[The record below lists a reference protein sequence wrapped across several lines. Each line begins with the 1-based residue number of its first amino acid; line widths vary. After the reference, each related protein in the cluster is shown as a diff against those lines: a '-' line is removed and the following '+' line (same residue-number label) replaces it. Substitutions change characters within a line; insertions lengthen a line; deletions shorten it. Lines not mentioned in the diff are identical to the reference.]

1 MDTGYI
7 SGLLQAWGRVVG
19 RAQFLSFVL
28 FFYNGKHKKQQQK
41 GIVHRGVWL
50 HLKVSGSGF
59 YCEEAIIS
67 EDAFELR

>member
-1 MDTGYI
+1 MDTGDQRSA
-7 SGLLQAWGRVVG
+7 SGMRQSGGESTIPILCA
-19 RAQFLSFVL
+19 

-50 HLKVSGSGF
+50 HLEVSGSGF